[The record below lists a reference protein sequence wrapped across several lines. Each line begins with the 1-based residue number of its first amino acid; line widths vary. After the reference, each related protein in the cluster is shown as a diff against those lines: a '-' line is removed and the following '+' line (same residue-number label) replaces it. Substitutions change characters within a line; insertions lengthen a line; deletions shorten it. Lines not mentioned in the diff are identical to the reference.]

1 MLDNNYVAWTN
12 SYNYIPLVVLCILQS
27 LPRSKQ
33 ADTVIALYG
42 QYSHVTLLDSN
53 SLEVLCT
60 LRSSHAPNWI
70 ASVAFLS
77 NIEKKGDLRE
87 LLE

>member
-1 MLDNNYVAWTN
+1 MHALRLYMYVLI
-12 SYNYIPLVVLCILQS
+12 SSCPSLLPQS

-42 QYSHVTLLDSN
+42 QYSYVTLLDSN

-60 LRSSHAPNWI
+60 LRSSHAPNWT
-70 ASVAFLS
+70 ASIAFLS
-77 NIEKKGDLRE
+77 NIEKKGH
-87 LLE
+87 